1 MEESLSGLAPSSVSA
16 DSAPISAAEP
26 IPSMEETGPIA
37 PPAPVVEIPIV
48 EGGRRYETLVLI
60 PIRFEGPAFE
70 PLSADIR
77 KIYEAEGAA
86 IASIDVIGRRQLA
99 YKVQKQ
105 TEGVYVNFVFS
116 ALPAAIASIERDLR
130 HMESI
135 MRFLTTVK
143 E

>member
-1 MEESLSGLAPSSVSA
+1 MEESLSGLAPSSVSV

-26 IPSMEETGPIA
+26 IPSMEETA
-37 PPAPVVEIPIV
+37 PPAPVVEAPIV
-48 EGGRRYETLVLI
+48 PGGRRYETLVLV

-70 PLSADIR
+70 PLSAEIR
-77 KIYEAEGAA
+77 KVFEAEGAA

-105 TEGVYVNFVFS
+105 AEGVYVNFVFS